1 MVELTAESVESAALT
16 LQSIDDVHGG
26 DGLSL
31 GVLGVGDGITDDILE
46 EDLED
51 AAGLFVDEARDT
63 FDTASTRETT
73 DGGLGDTLDVITQHF
88 AMTFGT
94 SLSEA
99 LSSFAASRH
108 CDFLVSLVGFER
120 SNRLK
125 ILERFPVYIS
135 LARRESTLG
144 GEFRM
149 KRKGKRRSRRK
160 KKERCKAVEEDS
172 Q

>member
-88 AMTFGT
+88 AMTFGA

-108 CDFLVSLVGFER
+108 DFLKIVKWSGEMREFFRGYEKRLPFSLVR
-120 SNRLK
+120 YS
-125 ILERFPVYIS
+125 
-135 LARRESTLG
+135 
-144 GEFRM
+144 
-149 KRKGKRRSRRK
+149 
-160 KKERCKAVEEDS
+160 
-172 Q
+172 